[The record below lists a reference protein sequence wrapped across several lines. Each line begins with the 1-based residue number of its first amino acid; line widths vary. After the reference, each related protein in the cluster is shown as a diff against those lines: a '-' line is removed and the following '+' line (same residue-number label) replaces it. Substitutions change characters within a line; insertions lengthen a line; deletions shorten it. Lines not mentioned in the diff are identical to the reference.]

1 MSENIQFAFV
11 TKDGTEHRLNVQAT
25 TIFQAAFEILESI
38 AVGDLT
44 VDPKD
49 IVKIIDIPG

>member
-1 MSENIQFAFV
+1 MNENIQFAFV
-11 TKDGTEHRLNVQAT
+11 TKDGFEHRLNVPAT

-38 AVGDLT
+38 AVGDLA

>member
-1 MSENIQFAFV
+1 MENIQFAFV
-11 TKDGTEHRLNVQAT
+11 TRDGVEHTFNCHAT

-38 AVGDLT
+38 AVGDIEE
-44 VDPKD
+44 DPGD

>member
-1 MSENIQFAFV
+1 MGENIQFAFV
-11 TKDGTEHRLNVQAT
+11 TKDGAEHLLNVQST

>member
-1 MSENIQFAFV
+1 MEENIQFKAV
-11 TKDGTEHRLNVQAT
+11 LKDGTEIPINVRST

-38 AVGDLT
+38 AVGDLQ

-49 IVKIIDIPG
+49 VVKIIDIPG